1 MLLELSVLP
10 LGRGRSISSDIAD
23 LVKIIDTSGLDYR
36 LTAAGT
42 IIEGSWDQLVDV
54 ARKCHVEMRKKTERV
69 ITFMKMDD
77 YGEHRTT
84 DRGCSLRRGKSRAAS
99 EEVRVTGN
107 VCRLLAD

>member
-10 LGRGRSISSDIAD
+10 LGRGRSISTDVAD

-54 ARKCHVEMRKKTERV
+54 ARTCHTEMRKKTERV

-77 YGEHRTT
+77 YGERTG
-84 DRGCSLRRGKSRAAS
+84 RLAAAVAS
-99 EEVRVTGN
+99 VEAKVGRP
-107 VCRLLAD
+107 LKK